1 MFARRAYE
9 PRMAESISPWWFE
22 LRGRMGAS
30 GLHEWCSAWTR
41 VDSSSEPQEAQETQH
56 RDSQAGPAPG
66 PLMPA
71 LSKGA
76 APIPEG
82 A

>member
-9 PRMAESISPWWFE
+9 PRMAASISPWWFE

-41 VDSSSEPQEAQETQH
+41 VDSITACGPSPDLVRPPWHGRGQGSS
-56 RDSQAGPAPG
+56 
-66 PLMPA
+66 PLSSTDYFPWSGTVA
-71 LSKGA
+71 S
-76 APIPEG
+76 
-82 A
+82 